1 MLRGKRGLARVG
13 LAVVGAATALT
24 LGLWTQSTAAQPSA
38 PAQRIAAAPATANA
52 SLTASAPAASTSAGG
67 GGSRV
72 DVIARDYSFEAPAT
86 VSTGIV
92 TVVMQNEGA
101 EPHHTQLVRLNE
113 NVTVEAFGGA
123 LMQGPEAAFPLVSF
137 TGGPGV
143 ADPGGTSQAT
153 MNLTAGQY
161 MMLCF
166 VETAQGVPHL
176 ALGMIRPF
184 QVAPPPSPAQ
194 TPQADTT
201 VLMRDFSFDS
211 PTITRGERTLR
222 VVNEGPQIHEMAVIR
237 ASAPLPEVVAA
248 LMNLEDQP
256 SFPIESY
263 GGLQAIDA
271 RASAW
276 VTMNFTPGTYVFI
289 CFIPDPATG
298 LPHAALGMVDAFV
311 VE

>member
-1 MLRGKRGLARVG
+1 V
-13 LAVVGAATALT
+13 
-24 LGLWTQSTAAQPSA
+24 STA
-38 PAQRIAAAPATANA
+38 
-52 SLTASAPAASTSAGG
+52 
-67 GGSRV
+67 
-72 DVIARDYSFEAPAT
+72 
-86 VSTGIV
+86 IV
-92 TVVMQNEGA
+92 TFVMQNEGA
-101 EPHHTQLVRLNE
+101 EPHHTQLVRLNDD
-113 NVTVEAFGGA
+113 VTMEAFGGA

-137 TGGPGV
+137 TGGPGT

-166 VETAQGVPHL
+166 IETAEGVPHV

-194 TPQADTT
+194 TPQADST
-201 VLMRDFSFDS
+201 VTMRDFSFDS
-211 PTITRGERTLR
+211 PSIQAGQRTLR

-237 ASAPLPEVVAA
+237 AAAPLPEVVAA
-248 LMNLEDQP
+248 LMNLDEEP

-271 RASAW
+271 GKFAW
-276 VTMNFTPGTYVFI
+276 VTMDFTPGTYVFI

-311 VE
+311 VN

>member
-1 MLRGKRGLARVG
+1 VSKNGRMRFARLGV
-13 LAVVGAATALT
+13 AVAGAVTALT
-24 LGLWTQSTAAQPSA
+24 FGLWVQSTAAQPSA
-38 PAQRIAAAPATANA
+38 PAQRIA
-52 SLTASAPAASTSAGG
+52 SVPAAAGAAAGG
-67 GGSRV
+67 GSGRV
-72 DVIARDYSFEAPAT
+72 NVIARDYSFDAPAT

-92 TVVMQNEGA
+92 TVVMQNQGD
-101 EPHHTQLVRLNE
+101 EPHHAQLVRLNE
-113 NVTVEAFGGA
+113 GVTMEQFGGA
-123 LMQGPEAAFPLVSF
+123 LMRGPEAAFPLVSF
-137 TGGPGV
+137 EGGPGV

-166 VETAQGVPHL
+166 VETDEGVPHL

-194 TPQADTT
+194 APRADAT
-201 VLMRDFSFDS
+201 VTLRDFSFET
-211 PTITRGERTLR
+211 PPITAGERTLR

-237 ASAPLPEVVAA
+237 ASAALPEVIAA
-248 LMNLEDQP
+248 LMNMDEEP

-271 RASAW
+271 GKSGW
-276 VTMNFTPGTYVFI
+276 VTLDFTPGTYVFI
-289 CFIPDPATG
+289 CFVPDPETG